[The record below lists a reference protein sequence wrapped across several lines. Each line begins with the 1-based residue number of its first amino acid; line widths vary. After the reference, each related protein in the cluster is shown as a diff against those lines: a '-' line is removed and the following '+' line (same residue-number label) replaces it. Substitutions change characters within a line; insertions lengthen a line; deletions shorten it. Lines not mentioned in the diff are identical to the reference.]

1 VVQTFKDKRQIS
13 QRLRFQISSKKKH
26 SLTGWT
32 QLINKKRNLLKIKRL
47 GHWYRCS
54 RLWMTKAFYKNA
66 CNIILRFK
74 LLMTKSIMKNNKL
87 SPNLKSWKTNPSARI
102 KKKEDIL

>member
-13 QRLRFQISSKKKH
+13 QRFRLQISSKKKH

-32 QLINKKRNLLKIKRL
+32 QLIKKKRNLLKIKRL

-54 RLWMTKAFYKNA
+54 RLWMTKAFYKNV
-66 CNIILRFK
+66 CNITLTFK
-74 LLMTKSIMKNNKL
+74 LHMITK
-87 SPNLKSWKTNPSARI
+87 I
-102 KKKEDIL
+102 KKGFRLTFVKSFGAKVR